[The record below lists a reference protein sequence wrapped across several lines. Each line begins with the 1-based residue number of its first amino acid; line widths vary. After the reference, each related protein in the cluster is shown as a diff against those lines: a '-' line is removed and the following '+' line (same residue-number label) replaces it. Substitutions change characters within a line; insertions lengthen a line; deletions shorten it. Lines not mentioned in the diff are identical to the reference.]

1 LETEEMAQQIR
12 ALVPH
17 LGGLSERIKYTHIR
31 KQFYSYNNDNGQ
43 SIRLSFQEA
52 KAKKEI

>member
-1 LETEEMAQQIR
+1 MAQQIR